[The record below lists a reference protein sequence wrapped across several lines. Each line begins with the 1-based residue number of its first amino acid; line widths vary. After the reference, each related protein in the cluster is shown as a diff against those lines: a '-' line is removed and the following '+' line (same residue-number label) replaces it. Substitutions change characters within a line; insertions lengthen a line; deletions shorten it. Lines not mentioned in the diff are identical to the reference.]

1 MRKRDP
7 GDGYPGDA
15 AVSDEEARGRVREF
29 GLTIGA
35 HPPGPLNAITDV
47 AGVRVGHR
55 TVARGTP
62 GGGEPVL
69 RTGVT
74 AIWPHGGDLFRERV
88 YGAVSTFNGYGEV
101 TSNIVIEEWGLIG
114 SPIVI
119 TDTTHIGLTY
129 DAVCRYM
136 AARDP
141 AVGDLDVVIPVVAEC
156 DDGFLNDNRA
166 FGLSREDVDA
176 ALDAA
181 SEGPVAEGA
190 VGSATGTQQFD
201 FKGGIG
207 TASRVLELKG
217 ERFSVG
223 VLLNTNYANR
233 HQLEIRGVPVGRL
246 IADLMPEY
254 HAEGSCIA
262 VVATDAPLHPRQ
274 LRRLARRVDVGL
286 ARTGSVGNDGSGEIF
301 LAFSTANRIPRETAR
316 LGHPVEVVADGQFW
330 TQGSPMDRLFE
341 AVAEATEEAAL
352 NALFGATTTVG
363 RDGHVLHALP
373 IGRTLDLLRSWR
385 VL

>member
-1 MRKRDP
+1 M
-7 GDGYPGDA
+7 
-15 AVSDEEARGRVREF
+15 SDLEPRGRAREF
-29 GLTIGA
+29 GLAIGR
-35 HPPGPLNAITDV
+35 HPTGTLNAITDV
-47 AGVRVGHR
+47 AGVRVGHQ
-55 TVARGTP
+55 TVVRGIP
-62 GGGEPVL
+62 GTGDPVI

-101 TSNIVIEEWGLIG
+101 TSNIVIDEWGLIG

-119 TDTTHIGLTY
+119 TDTTHIGLAY

-166 FGLSREDVDA
+166 FGLRREDVDA
-176 ALDAA
+176 ALDVAA
-181 SEGPVAEGA
+181 EGAVAEGA

-207 TASRVLELKG
+207 TSSRVLELKG
-217 ERFSVG
+217 ERFTVG
-223 VLLNTNYANR
+223 VLVNTNYANR

-246 IADLMPEY
+246 IEDLMPS
-254 HAEGSCIA
+254 HHSEGSCIA

-301 LAFSTANRIPRETAR
+301 IAFSTANRIPRETPR
-316 LGHPVEVVADGQFW
+316 LGHPVEVVAEGQFW

-352 NALFGATTTVG
+352 NALFQATTTVG
-363 RDGHVLHALP
+363 RDGNVLHALP
-373 IGRTLDLLRSWR
+373 IGRTLHILRNWR

>member
-1 MRKRDP
+1 
-7 GDGYPGDA
+7 
-15 AVSDEEARGRVREF
+15 
-29 GLTIGA
+29 
-35 HPPGPLNAITDV
+35 
-47 AGVRVGHR
+47 
-55 TVARGTP
+55 
-62 GGGEPVL
+62 
-69 RTGVT
+69 
-74 AIWPHGGDLFRERV
+74 
-88 YGAVSTFNGYGEV
+88 
-101 TSNIVIEEWGLIG
+101 
-114 SPIVI
+114 
-119 TDTTHIGLTY
+119 
-129 DAVCRYM
+129 
-136 AARDP
+136 
-141 AVGDLDVVIPVVAEC
+141 
-156 DDGFLNDNRA
+156 
-166 FGLSREDVDA
+166 VDA
-176 ALDAA
+176 ALDEA
-181 SEGPVAEGA
+181 SDGPVAEGA

-223 VLLNTNYANR
+223 VLVNTNYANR

-316 LGHPVEVVADGQFW
+316 LGRPVEVVADGQFW

-341 AVAEATEEAAL
+341 TVAEATEEAAL
-352 NALFGATTTVG
+352 NALVQATTTVG

-373 IGRTLDLLRSWR
+373 IGRTLDILRSWR

>member
-1 MRKRDP
+1 M
-7 GDGYPGDA
+7 
-15 AVSDEEARGRVREF
+15 ELRGRARDFGVRV
-29 GLTIGA
+29 GVLPAGA
-35 HPPGPLNAITDV
+35 HNAITDV
-47 AGVRVGHR
+47 AGVRVGHH
-55 TVARGTP
+55 TVSRGEA
-62 GGGEPVL
+62 GGPDPVI
-69 RTGVT
+69 RSGVT
-74 AIWPHGGDLFRERV
+74 AIWPHDGDLFRERV
-88 YGAVSTFNGYGEV
+88 YGAISVFNGYGEV
-101 TSNIVIEEWGLIG
+101 TSNIVIDEWGLIG
-114 SPIVI
+114 TPIVI
-119 TDTTHIGLTY
+119 TDTTHIGLAY
-129 DAVCRYM
+129 DAVSRYM

-141 AVGDLDVVIPVVAEC
+141 EVGDLDVVIPVIAEC

-166 FGLSREDVDA
+166 FGLGREDVFA

-181 SEGPVAEGA
+181 SDGPVTEGA

-207 TASRVLELKG
+207 TSSRVVAIQG
-217 ERFSVG
+217 ETFTVG
-223 VLLNTNYANR
+223 VLVNTNYANR
-233 HQLEIRGVPVGRL
+233 HQLQIAGVPIGRL
-246 IADLMPEY
+246 ITDLMPEH

-262 VVATDAPLHPRQ
+262 VVATDVPLHPRQ

-301 LAFSTANRIPRETAR
+301 IAFSTANRIPRRTER
-316 LGHPVEVVADGQFW
+316 LGYPVKVVADGQFW

-352 NALFGATTTVG
+352 NALFQATTVRG

-373 IGRTLDLLRSWR
+373 IERTLEHLRAWK